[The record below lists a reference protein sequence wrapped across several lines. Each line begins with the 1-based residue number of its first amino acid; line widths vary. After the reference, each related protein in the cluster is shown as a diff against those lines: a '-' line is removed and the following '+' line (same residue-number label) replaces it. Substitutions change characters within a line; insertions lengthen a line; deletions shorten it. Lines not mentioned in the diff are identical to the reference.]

1 MADMDQANPYT
12 ALQRVFHEPNRLA
25 IMSALGASVSGLSF
39 RDLKEQCDLT
49 DGNLSRHLKT
59 LEEAHAVRLEKK
71 FVGARPRTTIYLTET
86 GRDEFLAYLRALEE
100 VLQRAA
106 DVMSTDA
113 SSVPLSLFRRA
124 RDARGV

>member
-1 MADMDQANPYT
+1 MAEMDQANPYS

-25 IMSALGASVSGLSF
+25 IMSALGAATAGVSF

-59 LEEAHAVRLEKK
+59 LEDAEAVRLEKK
-71 FVGARPRTTIYLTET
+71 FVGARPRTTIYLTDT
-86 GRDEFLAYLRALEE
+86 GREEFLAYLRALEE

-106 DVMSTDA
+106 DVMSSDHAPAPLALLRRPQDA
-113 SSVPLSLFRRA
+113 TS
-124 RDARGV
+124 G